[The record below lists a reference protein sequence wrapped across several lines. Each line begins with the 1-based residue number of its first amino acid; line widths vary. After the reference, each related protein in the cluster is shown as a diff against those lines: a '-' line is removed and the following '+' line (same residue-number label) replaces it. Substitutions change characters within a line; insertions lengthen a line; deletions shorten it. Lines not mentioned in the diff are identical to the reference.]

1 LWEKIFNIKKLTNND
16 EIDYL
21 TLDNKITKFTHDITL
36 DQLLKYNENKTNI
49 LNHYHYH
56 LHFKIFE

>member
-1 LWEKIFNIKKLTNND
+1 MFNIKKLTNND

-36 DQLLKYNENKTNI
+36 NQLLKDNENKTNI
-49 LNHYHYH
+49 LNHYH
-56 LHFKIFE
+56 LPF